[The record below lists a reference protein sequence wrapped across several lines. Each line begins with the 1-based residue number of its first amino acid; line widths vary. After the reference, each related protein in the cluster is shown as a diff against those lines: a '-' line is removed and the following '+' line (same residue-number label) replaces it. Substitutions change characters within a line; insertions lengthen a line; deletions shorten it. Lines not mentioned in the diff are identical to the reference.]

1 MALKFNRQIE
11 ESSDNYV
18 KLKSGESIVGVL
30 RGDTLEQYK
39 HWVDKKPILCSEG
52 GCELCATGNRRKFS
66 FKVNFLT
73 KDNGVWT
80 AKILDKGASV
90 YKEFKNLSDN
100 DWDLEKTWI
109 KITRQ
114 GDGLDTEYSVTPS
127 KKELSA
133 AELKQI
139 SEVELLDLEE
149 KAPQN
154 VGQAS
159 SDEDV
164 PF

>member
-52 GCELCATGNRRKFS
+52 GCELCASGNRRKFS
-66 FKVNFLT
+66 FKVNFVV
-73 KDNGVWT
+73 KENGQWVP
-80 AKILDKGASV
+80 KILDKGASV

-100 DWDLEKTWI
+100 DWDLEKTWL
-109 KITRQ
+109 KISRQ
-114 GDGLDTEYSVTPS
+114 GEMLDTEYSVTPS
-127 KKELSA
+127 KKELSKE
-133 AELKQI
+133 ELKSL

-149 KAPQN
+149 KAPQ
-154 VGQAS
+154 VTSQAS